1 MPTKKLTMNL
11 AADAALVIVGAALL
25 IFLRDTEFWWFR
37 GQPLGIVLVIVG
49 VIGVAT
55 AVWEAKK
62 SGRR

>member
-25 IFLRDTEFWWFR
+25 IFFRDTEFWWFR
-37 GQPLGIVLVIVG
+37 GQPLGIVLLIVG

-55 AVWEAKK
+55 AVREAKK